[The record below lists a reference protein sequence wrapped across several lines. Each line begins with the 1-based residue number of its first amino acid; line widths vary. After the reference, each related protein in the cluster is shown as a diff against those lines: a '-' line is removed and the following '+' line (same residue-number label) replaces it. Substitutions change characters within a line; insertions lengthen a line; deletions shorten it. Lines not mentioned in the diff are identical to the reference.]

1 MKHFATVFNYE
12 LKTQLTKKAGI
23 VTMVV
28 LIIIALVGTSV
39 SRIIAL
45 FDKPEKPGTSTEM
58 TAPQPAADSVIG
70 YVVADADATRL
81 LAPAIGENP
90 KLYDSRDA
98 LVKAIEGEEVELG
111 FVIDQSLNYEA
122 IFKDR
127 SMYEERD
134 NQFGKALTHMKK
146 EQMILSHGL
155 TVDDFN
161 AIENQSAQGQLT
173 ILGKNSG
180 NNYLLSFVLMLVVYM
195 VVLMYGN
202 TVSSIIAREKDSRM
216 MEILI
221 TSTRPSSLILG
232 KVAAAGVAAVLQ
244 FGLVVLAAYIG
255 FQVNKSTYPEIVLMM
270 VSGSLSSSYLLTY
283 LFFSFFG
290 FILYLFL
297 FAALGSTVS
306 KMEDLGSATA
316 LVQFLFIFS
325 YVMAT
330 IAAQTPN
337 STLAVVASIIPLSA
351 IMVMPIRAGL
361 VSVPWSQ
368 LILAGGLMLLAVA
381 FFAFLSIKIYR
392 WGSLNYGNKTKLS
405 RIVKEALRQDIN

>member
-202 TVSSIIAREKDSRM
+202 TVSSIIAREKDSRT

-361 VSVPWSQ
+361 ISVPWSQ

>member
-39 SRIIAL
+39 PRIIAL

-58 TAPQPAADSVIG
+58 TAPQPATDSVIG

-134 NQFGKALTHMKK
+134 TQFGKALTHMKK

-202 TVSSIIAREKDSRM
+202 TVSSIIAREKDSRT

>member
-39 SRIIAL
+39 PRIIAL
-45 FDKPEKPGTSTEM
+45 FDKPEKPGTSTEI
-58 TAPQPAADSVIG
+58 TATEPAVDSVIG

-134 NQFGKALTHMKK
+134 TQFGKALTHMKK

-202 TVSSIIAREKDSRM
+202 TVSSIIAREKDSRT

-361 VSVPWSQ
+361 ISVPWSQ

>member
-39 SRIIAL
+39 PRIIAL

-134 NQFGKALTHMKK
+134 TQFGKALTHMKK

-202 TVSSIIAREKDSRM
+202 TVSSIIAREKDSRT